1 MTLQFRDSELKGPCF
16 LHWMAAAAG
25 PRTARALRARATP
38 KTEDPMDAKI
48 HRRPNMLSLPGIKF
62 SDWVSPEVAAEDKF
76 MQLGQDETVAA
87 PVEHELLLEK
97 IPAVFAGLNDWPDR
111 TDLRC
116 HACTLSFADRPKFIP
131 TYIREATGGGGPQF
145 VEMGVQG
152 NFCSFAC
159 AELWIETRTAAGTEK
174 RWRLQDNLRL
184 AYHFF
189 TGRHIAQIRAAL
201 PYTDL
206 QTYGGDLDLTAWLR
220 RNREL
225 EPETSPLPAPLPLPP
240 SVSQPKGP
248 PLGFRVD
255 NVRHPELLINANE
268 LLDEPPETAIGPL
281 NDPLDA
287 SLDELLNGSLDG
299 SLDDSLSGLLDE
311 LLA

>member
-1 MTLQFRDSELKGPCF
+1 
-16 LHWMAAAAG
+16 MAAAVG
-25 PRTARALRARATP
+25 PRTARVKGARATP

-76 MQLGQDETVAA
+76 MQLGHDETIAA

-97 IPAVFAGLNDWPDR
+97 IPAVFVGLGEWPDR

-152 NFCSFAC
+152 NFCTFAC

-174 RWRLQDNLRL
+174 RWRLQDYLRL
-184 AYHFF
+184 AYHLF

-206 QTYGGDLDLTAWLR
+206 QSYGGDLDLATWLR

-225 EPETSPLPAPLPLPP
+225 EPETTPLPAPP
-240 SVSQPKGP
+240 SNSKPSGP
-248 PLGFRVD
+248 PLGIRVD
-255 NVRHPELLINANE
+255 NVRPKEDTLKELVGILNE
-268 LLDEPPETAIGPL
+268 SAALGETSTLMSAALGETSTL
-281 NDPLDA
+281 
-287 SLDELLNGSLDG
+287 
-299 SLDDSLSGLLDE
+299 DSLSEFIDE